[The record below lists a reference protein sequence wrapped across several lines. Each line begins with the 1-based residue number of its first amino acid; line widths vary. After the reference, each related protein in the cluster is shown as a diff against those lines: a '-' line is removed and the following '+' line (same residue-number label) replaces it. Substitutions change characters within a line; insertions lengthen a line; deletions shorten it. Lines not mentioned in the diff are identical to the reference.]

1 MLETNKLANEF
12 IAKYN
17 KLFEERLEIIGFI
30 KEKIIEL
37 KDFKDN
43 IKLINKNHLIEE
55 LNEKINI
62 YEEILDRVKKEEI
75 YN

>member
-1 MLETNKLANEF
+1 MLETSELANEF

-17 KLFEERLEIIGFI
+17 KLFEEKLELMGFI

-62 YEEILDRVKKEEI
+62 YQEILDRVKKEKI